1 MATEPK
7 IESRREQPYL
17 GIRSSVP
24 MEGIAG
30 FIDESYPELFAYLRT
45 LGVEAAGPPFL
56 RYHVID
62 MDRLL
67 DIETGVPVATS
78 MPGAGRIA
86 AGLVPSGRYV
96 TLVHLGPY
104 EGLIDANEV
113 LQRWA
118 AEQGLAFAMSETP
131 DGDRFESRLEV
142 YLTDP
147 QAEPDVGKWATE
159 VAYLLDDD

>member
-1 MATEPK
+1 MWCWFQEGVGAMATEPR

-30 FIDESYPELFAYLRT
+30 FIDESYPELFAHLRT

-56 RYHVID
+56 RYHIID

-78 MPGAGRIA
+78 MPGGRNGGPA
-86 AGLVPSGRYV
+86 ASTPSVRRC
-96 TLVHLGPY
+96 
-104 EGLIDANEV
+104 ANNS
-113 LQRWA
+113 
-118 AEQGLAFAMSETP
+118 G
-131 DGDRFESRLEV
+131 
-142 YLTDP
+142 
-147 QAEPDVGKWATE
+147 
-159 VAYLLDDD
+159 